1 MPQLQLNISENG
13 VWRKHQEINGVEPS
27 LAITNRPITPI
38 KTTSLRLIPIT
49 DRKMPVCIRTE
60 LFGCY
65 LDEKV
70 TIPSKKSSDF
80 LTNGAT
86 DDFEKFSGRNSV
98 LNFEWPEPRKLT
110 SVDIFSM
117 VRSTRNCI
125 TSVALE
131 SGEILESVK
140 FDECQVTGQSKLQL
154 PFGHT
159 VTELQIRISYKAVL
173 LLSEVKFH
181 EEQVAEATVRQIE
194 STFLESYINFGLMI
208 IGGLILILVIFCLTT
223 CLRSKFKSRRKWPQ
237 SEVLVSTPEFVPHQF
252 SQKTKFSYNG
262 SPLITHHEYSEIGS
276 VAADSGRGASISEY
290 AQVHH

>member
-1 MPQLQLNISENG
+1 
-13 VWRKHQEINGVEPS
+13 
-27 LAITNRPITPI
+27 
-38 KTTSLRLIPIT
+38 
-49 DRKMPVCIRTE
+49 MPVCIRTE

-70 TIPSKKSSDF
+70 TISSKKSPDF
-80 LTNGAT
+80 LTNGDL
-86 DDFEKFSGRNSV
+86 DDFEKFSGGKSV
-98 LNFEWPEPRKLT
+98 LNFEWPEPRNLL

-117 VRSTRNCI
+117 VRGARNCI
-125 TSVALE
+125 SSVTLE
-131 SGEILESVK
+131 SGEILETVN

-181 EEQVAEATVRQIE
+181 EEVAVATVRQIE
-194 STFLESYINFGLMI
+194 SKFLESYINFGLMI
-208 IGGLILILVIFCLTT
+208 IGGLILILIVFCLTT
-223 CLRSKFKSRRKWPQ
+223 CLRSKFKSRRKYPQ

-252 SQKTKFSYNG
+252 SQKSKFSYNG